1 MAEIAPFAA
10 IRYDLT
16 KTKGDLSALLAPPYD
31 VLDGEDKEALLARS
45 DRNIVALDL
54 PHIPPKS
61 AGPAAVYD
69 ASAKLLREWLADGT
83 LIRDQQPALYLYHQ
97 EFCHAG
103 KTYSRRKFI
112 ARVRLQPFS
121 EGVILPHEQTFGGP
135 KEDRLALMKATR
147 CNISPVFGLYGDPED
162 RVGTAFAATAQGE
175 PDALANLEGVTNR
188 MWIVTDPAT
197 VQTVVSALAAQKI
210 YIADGHHRYG
220 TALNYRDCCA
230 QELGA
235 ALPADHPAQ
244 YVMMVLGSMD
254 DPGSLIIPYNRTLA
268 RIDLDTI
275 VSAWQPGV
283 EPTGAEQ
290 ADVVLFE
297 GATGKE
303 VPLRFTDRP
312 KLKELET
319 GQVAPWYDLD
329 AAYLHRYL
337 INVLLREKLGSEPQI
352 RYTKS
357 AENTKQV
364 ARNENGV
371 GLLVQATPMAHLRA
385 MSEAG
390 GLMPQKS
397 TFFYPK
403 LATGLTINPLAAD
416 R

>member
-10 IRYDLT
+10 VRYDLT
-16 KTKGDLSALLAPPYD
+16 KTQGDLSALLAPPYD

-45 DRNIVALDL
+45 DRNIVAIDL

-61 AGPAAVYD
+61 AGPPAVYE
-69 ASAKLLREWLADGT
+69 ASAKLLNTWLTDGT
-83 LIRDQQPALYLYHQ
+83 LVREPQPALYLYHQ
-97 EFCHAG
+97 EFSYAG
-103 KTYSRRKFI
+103 QTYTRRKFI
-112 ARVRLQPFS
+112 ARVRLQPFC

-135 KEDRLALMKATR
+135 KEDRLALMKATK
-147 CNISPVFGLYGDPED
+147 CNISPVFGLFTDPED
-162 RVGTAFAATAQGE
+162 QVGTTFSATARRE
-175 PDALANLEGVTNR
+175 PDAVAELDGVKNR
-188 MWIVTDPAT
+188 MWIVTDADT
-197 VQTVVSALAAQKI
+197 ITAVVNALADKKL

-220 TALNYRDCCA
+220 TALNYRDFR
-230 QELGA
+230 A
-235 ALPADHPAQ
+235 AEQGGSLPAEHPAQ

-268 RIDLDTI
+268 QIDLDTV
-275 VSAWQPGV
+275 VSAWKPGTEKV
-283 EPTGAEQ
+283 SAEQ

-297 GATGKE
+297 GSSGKE
-303 VPLRFTDRP
+303 VPLRFTDRT

-337 INVLLREKLGSEPQI
+337 IDVLLRAQLGSEPQI

-364 ARNENGV
+364 ARAEKGV

-403 LATGLTINPLAAD
+403 LATGLTINPLD
-416 R
+416 